1 MQQDETDSPQIKA
14 TKNTATKSKAAQS
27 KTAKTKATTPAPGVT
42 AEMVQETKT
51 TEHAHLW
58 VLGAL
63 ALLAVAFLVV
73 GTLEDAPAWLNTALL
88 VVLLVCGFVYAYLNM
103 RVFILKSERK
113 RATKA
118 ALAEA
123 ADSEQR

>member
-1 MQQDETDSPQIKA
+1 MQQDETDSPKSQ
-14 TKNTATKSKAAQS
+14 TA
-27 KTAKTKATTPAPGVT
+27 TPAPGVT
-42 AEMVQETKT
+42 AEMVRESKT

-58 VLGAL
+58 ALGAL
-63 ALLAVAFLVV
+63 ALLVVAFLVV
-73 GTLEDAPAWLNTALL
+73 SAVEAAPAWLNTVVL